1 MSTVA
6 PAHQLTKQKQPRQN
20 GRRVRAQA
28 GPRHQDLRR
37 VPRGRALDPRLLLRR
52 RGLPRE
58 AEELL
63 GAARCDLCATA
74 TAVDLDLRGPASVFL
89 LTSAV
94 PLPADHFPDA
104 FAGSNLRIR
113 DTLNNL
119 ILHVRRPPAPAFRGQ
134 RRAPADSLT
143 RAAAPCCAD
152 AHRLADH
159 RRAPVRADRGHGA
172 RRPRAARAPPANCTT
187 SLPGPTQHSPP
198 RRACAQ
204 VVQWDVSTSPLYPA
218 KHTSTHT
225 HIYTQSTLQVGKRG
239 IVNTGIASQKY
250 MPEKE
255 RKRPRPKWKQPPII
269 GGSAAVNKMMNRV
282 MGKVMTLAAAR
293 RKMSEI
299 PKEVMRK
306 RDKGFYK
313 RHKTSINQRQRLY
326 RQTEHFKKAR
336 RQKLRDDVLATI
348 HQRIRRRLHTTLS
361 SRKDTKKCRTMELV
375 GCSREEL
382 HKHLQDQLPDGC
394 SLLECDIDHIFP
406 LAMYNLSTIDGQKR
420 AQHYTN
426 LQPLLPT
433 INKSKRSKPPLQN
446 MARKVVS
453 WAWPDNIK
461 LSDLPI
467 TY

>member
-1 MSTVA
+1 MLTVA

-37 VPRGRALDPRLLLRR
+37 VPRGRALDPRLLLWR

-58 AEELL
+58 AEELF
-63 GAARCDLCATA
+63 GAARCDLCAAA
-74 TAVDLDLRGPASVFL
+74 TAVDLDPQEARFSVVIDECCPIARRPLPGRLRGFQPTHPRHAEQPHSARTPPARASFRGSFSRPTPRPSRLTDARRCSV
-89 LTSAV
+89 
-94 PLPADHFPDA
+94 
-104 FAGSNLRIR
+104 
-113 DTLNNL
+113 
-119 ILHVRRPPAPAFRGQ
+119 LHRRPPTGRPPSRSRSCRSRARCAP
-134 RRAPADSLT
+134 P
-143 RAAAPCCAD
+143 
-152 AHRLADH
+152 
-159 RRAPVRADRGHGA
+159 A
-172 RRPRAARAPPANCTT
+172 RRPNCAT
-187 SLPGPTQHSPP
+187 SQPGPTQHSPP

-461 LSDLPI
+461 MSDLPI